1 MFDGFF
7 SFVLRQRVFVMLI
20 VLALAVLGI
29 WSFRQI
35 PIEAF
40 PDVQDV
46 QVQVITQMPGLAA
59 EEIER
64 AVTLPIERE
73 VGGTPRMTQMRSVS
87 MSGLSIVTLIFNDG
101 TNDYFARQQVNE
113 KLQNA
118 QLPPGVQ
125 PSLAPLA
132 TAVGEIYRYVLET
145 PADAGLTE
153 VRAIQDWTVRPAL
166 RFVPGVADVTSFGGA
181 IREMQVQVNPERL
194 RQYGITLDQV
204 TLALGANSANA
215 GGGLLKR
222 GDEALAIRALGL
234 FERPQD
240 VASVVV
246 TAKNGKSVF
255 VSDIA
260 VVALGE
266 RPRSGIVGINQR
278 DDVVEGIVLM
288 TKGGNASLIVAEL
301 ERKVAQVNAALPRG
315 YRIAPIY
322 QRSTLIEHT
331 VHTVAENLIV
341 GAALV
346 TAILF
351 VFLRNWRAM
360 VIVATVI
367 PLSLLF
373 GFILMNMMGVS
384 ANLISLGAVDFG
396 VIIDSAVVL
405 VEALMVRLALPLTH
419 VIHGAGSA
427 GAASAAHETAA
438 RPGQGTP
445 AFKAQYG
452 LRLHAI
458 KRTLMDLAPPIIFS
472 KAIIIIAFLPI
483 FTFQRVE
490 GRIFAPVALTL
501 SFALLGGFLLTLTW
515 VPGLLSFGVRG
526 DMAER
531 HLEWMHGLQA
541 RFRKMLLACMARTR
555 LMIAGSL
562 ALVAITLACAPL
574 LGTEFLPRLDEGNI
588 WLTISLPRPTS
599 IETTKIT
606 ERKVRALLSRFSEV
620 RTIITQVGRP
630 DDGTDAKGSYNL
642 EILIDLK
649 PRGEWAAASKDEL
662 ISQMSDRLRTI
673 PGLPAN
679 FSQVI
684 EDNVQESL
692 SGAKGDIA
700 VKIFGPDLQTLEA
713 KGDAIARVLGSIP
726 GAADVESLR
735 VGGQS
740 GVNVRIDR
748 QRIARYGINI
758 ADINTLIQAA
768 FGGVTVNSYFEGERR
783 FDVTLRFALPYR
795 DAVDDL
801 SALSVSIPGGG
812 GSVPLGDLATI
823 DVSQGAA
830 RITREAGGRNV
841 IVKTNLRGRD
851 QGSFVAE
858 AQRRVAAEVPL
869 PAGYT
874 LSWGGQFENQERATQ
889 RLKVIVPIAIG
900 LIFALLFWMFR
911 RIKPAL
917 LVLSMIPFTLVGG
930 LAALG
935 LAGFHLSISAAV
947 GFIAVAGICVQ
958 NGVIMVE
965 HVMSLARRGA
975 SLAEA
980 VMEGAV
986 SRLRPIL
993 MTAIMAGL
1001 GLLPAALSHG
1011 IGSETQRPFALV
1023 IVGGV
1028 VSATVFTLLLL
1039 PVLLQRFLTREDE
1052 SSM

>member
-1 MFDGFF
+1 MVDSFVT
-7 SFVLRQRVFVMLI
+7 FVLRQRIFVMLI
-20 VLALAVLGI
+20 VLALAGLGI

-64 AVTLPIERE
+64 VVTLPIERE
-73 VGGTPRMTQMRSVS
+73 ISGTPRMTQMRSVS
-87 MSGLSIVTLIFNDG
+87 MGGLSIVTLIFSDG
-101 TNDYFARQQVNE
+101 TSDYFARQQINE
-113 KLQNA
+113 KLQTVS
-118 QLPPGVQ
+118 LPTGVQ

-132 TAVGEIYRYVLET
+132 TAVGEVYRYVLDA
-145 PADAGLTE
+145 PIGADLTE
-153 VRAIQDWTVRPAL
+153 TRAIQDWVIRPAL
-166 RFVPGVADVTSFGGA
+166 RFVPGIADVTSFGGA
-181 IREMQVQVNPERL
+181 IRELQVKVNPERM

-204 TLALGANSANA
+204 TQALGANSANA
-215 GGGLLKR
+215 GGGILKR
-222 GDEALAIRALGL
+222 GDEALTVRSLGL

-240 VASVVV
+240 VGNVVI
-246 TAKNGKSVF
+246 TAKGGKSIL
-255 VSDIA
+255 VSDIGD
-260 VVALGE
+260 VALGQ
-266 RPRSGIVGINQR
+266 RPRSGITGINER

-288 TKGGNASLIVAEL
+288 TKGGNASLVVEEL
-301 ERKVAQVNAALPRG
+301 VRKVNEINARLPRG

-322 QRSTLIEHT
+322 QRSTLISHT
-331 VHTVAENLIV
+331 VNTVAENLIV
-341 GAALV
+341 GACLV

-373 GFILMNMMGVS
+373 GFILMHMMGVS

-405 VEALMVRLALPLTH
+405 VEALMVRLASPGKILNT
-419 VIHGAGSA
+419 GESA
-427 GAASAAHETAA
+427 GGASNAGI
-438 RPGQGTP
+438 PGTP
-445 AFKAQYG
+445 AFAALYG
-452 LRLHAI
+452 NRLQVL
-458 KRTLMDLAPPIIFS
+458 KRTVMELAPPIIFS

-515 VPGLLSFGVRG
+515 VPSLLSYGVKG
-526 DMAER
+526 DMAEH
-531 HLEWMHGLQA
+531 HLEWMHKLQN
-541 RFRKMLLACMARTR
+541 RFRGMLLSCIARTP
-555 LMIAGSL
+555 LVIGTSIGVLAIAL
-562 ALVAITLACAPL
+562 LCAPL
-574 LGTEFLPRLDEGNI
+574 LGTEFLPKLDEGNI
-588 WLTISLPRPTS
+588 WLTISLPRSTA
-599 IETTKIT
+599 IEATKMT
-606 ERKVRALLSRFSEV
+606 ERKVRALLATLPEV
-620 RTIITQVGRP
+620 KTIITQVGRP
-630 DDGTDAKGSYNL
+630 DDGTDPKGSYNL

-649 PRGEWAAASKDEL
+649 PKNEWTVSTKDQLVE
-662 ISQMSDRLRTI
+662 QMSEKLRTI

-684 EDNVQESL
+684 EDNVEESL

-700 VKIFGPDLQTLEA
+700 VKVFGPNLQILEA
-713 KGDAIARVLGSIP
+713 KGDAIARVLNTVP
-726 GAADVESLR
+726 GAADVEALR

-748 QRIARYGINI
+748 RKIARYGINVN
-758 ADINTLIQAA
+758 DVNTLVQTA
-768 FGGVTVNSYFEGERR
+768 FGGTTVNTYFEGERR
-783 FDVTLRFALPYR
+783 FDVTLRFDLPYR

-801 SALSVSIPGGG
+801 LTLAVAIPGG
-812 GSVPLGDLATI
+812 GSVPLADLASI

-858 AQRRVAAEVPL
+858 AQKRVAAEVPM
-869 PAGYT
+869 PPGYT
-874 LSWGGQFENQERATQ
+874 VTWGGQFENQERATE
-889 RLKVIVPIAIG
+889 RLKVIVPIAVG

-911 RIKPAL
+911 RLKPAL

-935 LAGFHLSISAAV
+935 MAGFHLSISAAV

-965 HVMSLARRGA
+965 QVMSLAHRGTSMA
-975 SLAEA
+975 DA
-980 VMEGAV
+980 VIEGAV
-986 SRLRPIL
+986 NRLRPII

-1028 VSATVFTLLLL
+1028 VSATFFTLFLL
-1039 PVLLQRFLTREDE
+1039 PVLLEKFLNADDE
-1052 SSM
+1052 SPI

>member
-1 MFDGFF
+1 MVDSFVT
-7 SFVLRQRVFVMLI
+7 FVLRQRMFVMLI
-20 VLALAVLGI
+20 VLALSGLGM

-46 QVQVITQMPGLAA
+46 QVQVITQMSGLAA

-64 AVTLPIERE
+64 VVTLPIERE
-73 VGGTPRMTQMRSVS
+73 ISGTPRMTQMRSVS
-87 MSGLSIVTLIFNDG
+87 MAGLSIVTLIFNDG
-101 TNDYFARQQVNE
+101 TSDYFARQQINE
-113 KLQNA
+113 KLQA
-118 QLPPGVQ
+118 VSLPPGVQ

-132 TAVGEIYRYVLET
+132 TAVGEVYRYVLDA
-145 PADAGLTE
+145 PAGADLTE
-153 VRAIQDWTVRPAL
+153 TRAIQDWVVRPAL
-166 RFVPGVADVTSFGGA
+166 RFVPGIADVTSFGGA
-181 IREMQVQVNPERL
+181 IRELQVKVSPERM

-204 TLALGANSANA
+204 TQALSANSANA
-215 GGGLLKR
+215 GGGILKR
-222 GDEALAIRALGL
+222 GDEALTIRSLGL

-240 VASVVV
+240 VGNVVIA
-246 TAKNGKSVF
+246 AKAGKSIL
-255 VSDIA
+255 VSD
-260 VVALGE
+260 VGDVALGQ
-266 RPRSGIVGINQR
+266 RPRSGIAGINQR

-288 TKGGNASLIVAEL
+288 TKGGNASRVVEALQ
-301 ERKVAQVNAALPRG
+301 RKVDEINAKLPKG

-322 QRSTLIEHT
+322 QRSTLINHT
-331 VHTVAENLIV
+331 VNTVAENLIV
-341 GAALV
+341 GACLV

-373 GFILMNMMGVS
+373 GFILMHMMGVS

-405 VEALMVRLALPLTH
+405 VEALMVRLALPVRPLNA
-419 VIHGAGSA
+419 AGEIA
-427 GAASAAHETAA
+427 GTAAHAA
-438 RPGQGTP
+438 VPGTP
-445 AFKAQYG
+445 AFAAEYSH
-452 LRLHAI
+452 RLHAL
-458 KRTLMDLAPPIIFS
+458 KRTVIELAPPIIFS

-515 VPGLLSFGVRG
+515 VPSLLSYGVRG
-526 DMAER
+526 DMAEH
-531 HLEWMHGLQA
+531 HLEWMHKLQN
-541 RFRKMLLACMARTR
+541 RFRRALLSCVARTP
-555 LMIAGSL
+555 LVIGGSIGVLAIAL
-562 ALVAITLACAPL
+562 LCAPL
-574 LGTEFLPRLDEGNI
+574 LGTEFLPKLDEGNI
-588 WLTISLPRPTS
+588 WLTIGLPRPTA
-599 IETTKIT
+599 IEATKVT
-606 ERKVRALLSRFSEV
+606 ERKVRALLSTLPEV
-620 RTIITQVGRP
+620 KTIITQVGRP
-630 DDGTDAKGSYNL
+630 DDGTDPKGSYNL

-649 PRGEWAAASKDEL
+649 PKNEWTVSTKDQL
-662 ISQMSDRLRTI
+662 IEQMSEKLRTI

-700 VKIFGPDLQTLEA
+700 VKVFGPDLQILEA
-713 KGDAIARVLGSIP
+713 KGNAVARVLNTVP
-726 GAADVESLR
+726 GAADVEALK

-740 GVNVRIDR
+740 GVNIKIDR
-748 QRIARYGINI
+748 QKIARYGINVN
-758 ADINTLIQAA
+758 DVNNLVQTA
-768 FGGVTVNSYFEGERR
+768 FGGTSVNSYFEGERR
-783 FDVTLRFALPYR
+783 FDVTLRFDLPYR

-801 SALSVSIPGGG
+801 FTLAVPIPGG
-812 GSVPLGDLATI
+812 GSVPLGDLARI

-858 AQRRVAAEVPL
+858 AQKRVAAEVPM
-869 PAGYT
+869 PPGYT
-874 LSWGGQFENQERATQ
+874 LTWGGQFENQERATE

-911 RIKPAL
+911 RLKPAL

-935 LAGFHLSISAAV
+935 MAGFHLSISAAV

-965 HVMSLARRGA
+965 QVMSLAHRGTSMA
-975 SLAEA
+975 DA
-980 VMEGAV
+980 VIEGAV
-986 SRLRPIL
+986 NRLRPII

-1028 VSATVFTLLLL
+1028 VSATFFTLFLL
-1039 PVLLQRFLTREDE
+1039 PVLLEKFLNADDE
-1052 SSM
+1052 SPA

>member
-7 SFVLRQRVFVMLI
+7 TFVLRQRIFVMI
-20 VLALAVLGI
+20 FVLALAVLGV
-29 WSFRQI
+29 WSFQQI

-46 QVQVITQMPGLAA
+46 QVQVITQMSGLAA

-64 AVTLPIERE
+64 VVTLPIERE
-73 VGGTPRMTQMRSVS
+73 VGGTTRMTQMRSVS
-87 MSGLSIVTLIFNDG
+87 MAGLSIVTLIFKDG
-101 TNDYFARQQVNE
+101 TSDYFARQQINE

-132 TAVGEIYRYVLET
+132 TAVGEIYRYVLDS
-145 PADAGLTE
+145 PAGADLTE

-181 IREMQVQVNPERL
+181 IREMQVSVNPDRM

-204 TLALGANSANA
+204 TQALGANSANA
-215 GGGLLKR
+215 GGGVLKR
-222 GDEALAIRALGL
+222 GDEALNIRSLGL

-240 VASVVV
+240 VASVVI
-246 TAKNGKSVF
+246 TAKGGKTVL
-255 VSDIA
+255 VSDVA
-260 VVALGE
+260 NVALGQ
-266 RPRSGIVGINQR
+266 RPREGIVGINQR

-288 TKGGNASLIVAEL
+288 TKGGNASLIVADL
-301 ERKVAQVNAALPRG
+301 ERKVIEVNAKLPRG

-322 QRSTLIEHT
+322 QRSTLIAHT
-331 VHTVAENLIV
+331 VDTVAENLIV

-373 GFILMNMMGVS
+373 GFILMNLMGVS

-405 VEALMVRLALPLTH
+405 VEALMVRLAQPLGNAIRRTS
-419 VIHGAGSA
+419 G
-427 GAASAAHETAA
+427 GAAPELARTNAASGTAA
-438 RPGQGTP
+438 FQD
-445 AFKAQYG
+445 QYG
-452 LRLHAI
+452 LRLHVV
-458 KRTLMDLAPPIIFS
+458 KRTLIELAPPIIFS
-472 KAIIIIAFLPI
+472 KAIIITAFLPI

-490 GRIFAPVALTL
+490 GRIFSPVALTL

-515 VPGLLSFGVRG
+515 VPSLLSYGVKG
-526 DMAER
+526 DMAEH
-531 HLEWMHGLQA
+531 HLDWMKRLQD
-541 RFRKMLLACMARTR
+541 RFRTLLMRCVGRGRVTIGA
-555 LMIAGSL
+555 SL
-562 ALVAITLACAPL
+562 AVLAVALVCVPL
-574 LGTEFLPRLDEGNI
+574 LGTEFLPKLDEGNI
-588 WLTISLPRPTS
+588 WLTITLPRPTS
-599 IETTKIT
+599 IDTTKQT
-606 ERKVRALLSRFSEV
+606 ERKVRAMLAAFPEV
-620 RTIITQVGRP
+620 KTIVTQVGRP
-630 DDGTDAKGSYNL
+630 DDGTDAKGAYNM
-642 EILIDLK
+642 EILIDLQPK
-649 PRGEWAAASKDEL
+649 GQWTVASKDEL
-662 ISQMSDRLRTI
+662 IGLMNDKLRSI

-700 VKIFGPDLQTLEA
+700 IKVFGPDLQILES
-713 KGDAIARVLGSIP
+713 KGDAIAKVVGSIP

-740 GVNVRIDR
+740 GVNVHIDR

-768 FGGVTVNSYFEGERR
+768 FGGATVNSYFEGERR

-801 SALSVSIPGGG
+801 STLAVAIPGG

-858 AQRRVAAEVPL
+858 AQKRVAAEVAM

-965 HVMSLARRGA
+965 QVMTLAHRGA
-975 SLAEA
+975 SMADAA
-980 VMEGAV
+980 VEGAV
-986 SRLRPIL
+986 NRLRPIV

-1028 VSATVFTLLLL
+1028 ISATFFTLILL
-1039 PVLLQRFLTREDE
+1039 PVLLQRFLTTRDE
-1052 SSM
+1052 SPS